1 MCYIK
6 INLYYIMDT
15 KYLFIILL
23 IICWTLNPF
32 LKKYS
37 ASKLSSSDY
46 MIFNHILCTFIVFI
60 YFMYL
65 LINKQCDINCIQK
78 LNNTD
83 IMFSIFGAI
92 TSVFGSVL
100 LIELLKKNGAID
112 IIPNIQPLVLIL
124 TLVIGKF
131 IFNENLTNTKMLGI
145 ITIVGGLYLINK

>member
-1 MCYIK
+1 
-6 INLYYIMDT
+6 MDY
-15 KYLFIILL
+15 KYLFIVLL

-65 LINKQCDINCIQK
+65 LINKQCDINCMQK

-83 IMFSIFGAI
+83 ILFSVFGAI
-92 TSVFGSVL
+92 TSVLASIL
-100 LIELLKKNGAID
+100 LIELLKKNDATS
-112 IIPNIQPLVLIL
+112 IIPSIQPLVLIL

-131 IFNENLTNTKMLGI
+131 IFNENLTTTKMSGI
-145 ITIVGGLYLINK
+145 IIIVLGLYLINK